1 MTSQLTLSAD
11 EKTRKTKECYICRE
25 TDRKIMVS
33 DYCDQCQCEKFER
46 NPICLKCYVSF
57 K

>member
-1 MTSQLTLSAD
+1 MTSQLTLSVD